1 MLKRWFA
8 GLALAVGTAAAT
20 CAPSAWAQG
29 TWPSRP
35 IKLVVPFAPG
45 QVTDWLGR
53 MMAEQM
59 AAELGQP
66 GVVEN
71 RAGANGTI
79 GAAWAVGQPADGY
92 TLGIT
97 SNGTHSAGPSL
108 FKKLGYDPL
117 KSFTHIGGLMSLP
130 WMLMVRPD
138 FPAKTLDEFLAHA
151 RANPGKLAVG
161 YGSSSSRLAIHQLR
175 SIGRLD
181 VLEVAYKGLGQTI
194 TDLRGGQLQF
204 NFLDMGSAM
213 SQEKGGGLRGIAVT
227 SPKRSPV
234 APDKPAIAEALPG
247 YEMVSWLGI
256 AAPAGTPDAIA
267 KRVHEVVAKI
277 LARPDIR
284 DKIAAYGG
292 EPMRLDGEQIVRT
305 IQAETP
311 VWAENRL
318 TCAATSEA
326 DSEAP
331 SARLSAPA

>member
-1 MLKRWFA
+1 MIKRLIA
-8 GLALAVGTAAAT
+8 GVALALCAA
-20 CAPSAWAQG
+20 SAGAQG
-29 TWPSRP
+29 TWPTRP
-35 IKLVVPFAPG
+35 VKLVVPFAPG

-59 AAELGQP
+59 SAELGQP
-66 GVVEN
+66 VVVEN

-79 GAAWAVGQPADGY
+79 GAAWGATQPADGY
-92 TLGIT
+92 TLVIT

-108 FKKLGYDPL
+108 FRKLGYDPIRG
-117 KSFTHIGGLMSLP
+117 FAHIGGLMSLP

-138 FPAKTLDEFLAHA
+138 FPAKNLDEFLAHA

-161 YGSSSSRLAIHQLR
+161 YGSSSSRLAIHQLKTL
-175 SIGRLD
+175 GRID

-194 TDLRGGQLQF
+194 TDVRGGQLQF

-256 AAPAGTPDAIA
+256 AAPAGTPEPIVR
-267 KRVHEVVAKI
+267 RVHEVVTRI
-277 LARPDIR
+277 LSRPDIR
-284 DKIAAYGG
+284 EKIAAYGG
-292 EPMRLDGEQIVRT
+292 EPLMADGAQMVRT
-305 IQAETP
+305 IAAETP
-311 VWAENRL
+311 VWAKF
-318 TCAATSEA
+318 AKEA
-326 DSEAP
+326 GIEP
-331 SARLSAPA
+331 E

>member
-1 MLKRWFA
+1 MIKGLIA
-8 GLALAVGTAAAT
+8 GVALALCAA
-20 CAPSAWAQG
+20 SAGAQG
-29 TWPSRP
+29 AWPNRP
-35 IKLVVPFAPG
+35 VKLVVPFAPG

-59 AAELGQP
+59 SAEFGQP
-66 GVVEN
+66 VVVEN

-79 GAAWAVGQPADGY
+79 GAAWAVTQPADGY
-92 TLGIT
+92 TLVIT

-108 FKKLGYDPL
+108 FRKLGYDPVR
-117 KSFTHIGGLMSLP
+117 SFAHIGGLMSLP

-161 YGSSSSRLAIHQLR
+161 YGSSSSRLAIHQLKTL
-175 SIGRLD
+175 GRID

-194 TDLRGGQLQF
+194 TDVRGGQLQF

-256 AAPAGTPDAIA
+256 GAPAGTPDAVVR
-267 KRVHEVVAKI
+267 RVHEVVTRI
-277 LARPDIR
+277 LSRPDIR
-284 DKIAAYGG
+284 EKIAAYGG
-292 EPMRLDGEQIVRT
+292 EPLMADGAQMLRI
-305 IQAETP
+305 IAAETP
-311 VWAENRL
+311 VWAKF
-318 TCAATSEA
+318 AKEA
-326 DSEAP
+326 GIEP
-331 SARLSAPA
+331 E